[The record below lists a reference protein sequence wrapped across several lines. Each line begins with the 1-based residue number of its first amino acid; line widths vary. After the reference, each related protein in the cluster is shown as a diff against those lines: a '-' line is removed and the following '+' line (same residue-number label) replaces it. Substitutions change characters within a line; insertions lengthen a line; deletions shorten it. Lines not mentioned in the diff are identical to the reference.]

1 MPKHSGG
8 KPVNCVECNYI
19 FHQGA
24 CLRTHMSIHTPQWL
38 KIPHALDAIKHL
50 ALLKL
55 WKYTAWFRERRYDC
69 VQCVKSFHRSEH
81 LKTHMLVHTRER
93 SYICRECNKSFS
105 HLQAVQK
112 ELLHLEICKYKG
124 IKLRI
129 CDMCKKSFSYAGRLK
144 SHILSHTG
152 EKNIFLQNVS
162 IRTLC

>member
-8 KPVNCVECNYI
+8 KPNNCVESNKI

-112 ELLHLEICKYKG
+112 ELLHLEICKDKG
-124 IKLRI
+124 KSFVFVI
-129 CDMCKKSFSYAGRLK
+129 CVLCKKSFSYAGGLK

-152 EKNIFLQNVS
+152 EKKTYF
-162 IRTLC
+162 CKMCP